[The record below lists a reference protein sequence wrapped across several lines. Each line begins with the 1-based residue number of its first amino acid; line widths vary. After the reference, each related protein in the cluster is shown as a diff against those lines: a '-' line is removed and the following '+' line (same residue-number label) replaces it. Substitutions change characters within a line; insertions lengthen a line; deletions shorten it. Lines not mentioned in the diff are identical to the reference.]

1 MSSQKKLV
9 ILGGGAAGV
18 LIAMKLA
25 DAPIDITLVDNKTFY
40 EYTPGLCSVLYE
52 ATEEKFTKHY
62 KDITFELGPYLAKIN
77 VKFVQGKVEAI
88 EENTVRVSGEESLHF
103 DYLVICTGSSYAD
116 PWKTHNNDDINSR
129 LDYLAEQ
136 RRRYKAAQNILCI
149 GGGPVGVELV
159 TEIAYRAP
167 EKRVTLVDNQPT
179 VLSSA
184 PNGLGDHAQRIIHAL
199 PSAHSILN
207 ETASEK
213 ESGVYETN
221 KSHTEIKTDLVYNC
235 IGVTPNSEFLKE
247 SHPEWLNDKKQVIV
261 DAELRVTDNIFAIGD
276 VNSVNEPKMFYTAH
290 MQAVHFVKNMKLL
303 LKNGSNAHLH
313 PYKHSKPNMIISMG
327 PSYGVGLVSGITLT
341 GWPLGLKKGSRI
353 AAFSK
358 YMIER
363 ITMNDFN
370 LKVPVNDVLYCIS
383 RPHH

>member
-1 MSSQKKLV
+1 MKKIRV
-9 ILGGGAAGV
+9 
-18 LIAMKLA
+18 KCT
-25 DAPIDITLVDNKTFY
+25 IDV
-40 EYTPGLCSVLYE
+40 YTSNIRSYHFKYV
-52 ATEEKFTKHY
+52 
-62 KDITFELGPYLAKIN
+62 
-77 VKFVQGKVEAI
+77 
-88 EENTVRVSGEESLHF
+88 VRISGEASVYF

-116 PWKTHNNDDINSR
+116 PWKTHNNDDIQTR
-129 LDYLAEQ
+129 LDYLSEQ
-136 RRRYKAAQNILCI
+136 RRKYKEAKDILCI

-167 EKRVTLVDNQPT
+167 EKKVTLVDNGAT

-199 PSAHSILN
+199 PSIHSILN

-213 ESGVYETN
+213 ESGIYETN

-247 SHPEWLNDKKQVIV
+247 SHPAWLNDKKQIIV
-261 DAELRVTDNIFAIGD
+261 DGELRVTENIFAIGD

-290 MQAVHFVKNMKLL
+290 MQAVYFVKNIKLL
-303 LKNGSNAHLH
+303 LKGDRQLL

-327 PSYGVGLVSGITLT
+327 PSYGVGLVTGITLT

-353 AAFSK
+353 AALSK

-383 RPHH
+383 RPH